1 MNKILLVALITIFG
15 LTDAALAQDSFSV
28 SVSCIIPAVP
38 GVNAPLIEEKTI
50 SKDNSNVAPK
60 EADIQEGNKIESPSV
75 IQEEKEI
82 QLAQG
87 KTAYVIVQTLYS
99 R

>member
-1 MNKILLVALITIFG
+1 MNKILMVALITIFA
-15 LTDAALAQDSFSV
+15 LTDAAWAQDSFSV
-28 SVSCIIPAVP
+28 SVSCIMPAVP
-38 GVNAPLIEEKTI
+38 GVNVPLIEEETIRKGDNKTI
-50 SKDNSNVAPK
+50 PEK
-60 EADIQEGNKIESPSV
+60 ADIQEGNKIESPSV

-87 KTAYVIVQTLYS
+87 KTSSVIVQTLYS